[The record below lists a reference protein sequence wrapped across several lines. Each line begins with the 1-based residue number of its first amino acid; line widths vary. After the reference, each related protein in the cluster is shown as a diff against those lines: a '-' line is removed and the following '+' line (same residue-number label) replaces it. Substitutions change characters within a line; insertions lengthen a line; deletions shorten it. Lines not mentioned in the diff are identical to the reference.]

1 MNNIVKAAIG
11 IGVVGAIAGIAYVA
25 YKKKEGPL
33 DIFDEDNK
41 KNEDETFEDDQEKE
55 TPKKEDTVF
64 TKVKKK
70 CIRVGLKFLLWVSEH
85 QEQIE
90 ALGTLIGLG
99 VGIFNIVS
107 AARDFLKGNEMQ
119 KKVDDLVKE
128 KDAFKAAWNDTQSAN
143 EADMNTL
150 MEEFKD
156 IKSILNATKDAA

>member
-1 MNNIVKAAIG
+1 MNNLVEVAIG
-11 IGVVGAIAGIAYVA
+11 IGVVGAVAGIAYVA
-25 YKKKEGPL
+25 SKKERPL
-33 DIFDEDNK
+33 DIFDEDK
-41 KNEDETFEDDQEKE
+41 KSEDGIFEEDQEKE

-64 TKVKKK
+64 TKIKKS

-99 VGIFNIVS
+99 VGIFNIIS
-107 AARDFLKGNEMQ
+107 AARDFIKGNEMQ
-119 KKVDDLVKE
+119 KKVDDLVNE
-128 KDAFKAAWNDTQSAN
+128 KDAFKEAWNNTQSAN

-156 IKSILNATKDAA
+156 IKSMLKATKDNAA